1 MLYKQRVALK
11 ASLYNQSSVIME
23 NTKCLI
29 VKAHAPAF
37 DLKVGVLLGYVVS
50 LHFISCY
57 SNISGDIPSNKYDL
71 VNSALYPSF
80 KLKQ

>member
-1 MLYKQRVALK
+1 
-11 ASLYNQSSVIME
+11 ME

-29 VKAHAPAF
+29 VEAHAPAI

-57 SNISGDIPSNKYDL
+57 SNISGDIPSNEYDP
-71 VNSALYPSF
+71 VNSVLYPNL